1 MFRKKTITKIFFA
14 LKLSTIHWLP
24 YCILWQKEI
33 VSDAVSQNSYIYVQ
47 TITHLC
53 KLSLLTEKVYTTG

>member
-1 MFRKKTITKIFFA
+1 MFRKKTITKTFFA

-33 VSDAVSQNSYIYVQ
+33 VSDAVSQNSYNLHSGCRKCHSPDQI
-47 TITHLC
+47 
-53 KLSLLTEKVYTTG
+53 